1 MTPTRPYLLRAL
13 YEWILDNGLTPHLLV
28 NVEDAEVE
36 VPVQYVEEDRIVL
49 NINPSAIRDLDMGN
63 DYLSFNARF
72 DGRAENILV
81 PISSVIAIYAKENG
95 EGMAF
100 PDEAPTEEPPVSEP
114 QKAEDK
120 PPRGKPELKVIK

>member
-13 YEWILDNGLTPHLLV
+13 YEWILDNDLTPHVLV
-28 NVEDAEVE
+28 SVESDEIE
-36 VPVQYVEEDRIVL
+36 VPSQYVEDDRIVL
-49 NINPSAIRDLDMGN
+49 NINPAAVRDLSIAN

-100 PDEAPTEEPPVSEP
+100 PDEVHDDELPESEEQEQPGTS
-114 QKAEDK
+114 KG
-120 PPRGKPELKVIK
+120 RPELKVVK

>member
-13 YEWILDNGLTPHLLV
+13 YEWILDNDLTPHVLV
-28 NVEDAEVE
+28 SVESEEVE
-36 VPVQYVEEDRIVL
+36 VPRQYVEDDRIVL
-49 NINPSAIRDLDMGN
+49 NINPAAVRDLNIGN

-100 PDEAPTEEPPVSEP
+100 PDEVHDDELPETGETEQPGT
-114 QKAEDK
+114 
-120 PPRGKPELKVIK
+120 PRGKPELKVVK